1 MKITEHGRDTAYTT
15 KHTHHSAHAGADLEN
30 FMTVAHRVWL
40 VSRRGQ
46 TKEFCDCW
54 LWGW

>member
-1 MKITEHGRDTAYTT
+1 MGGGRNQKAAQQ
-15 KHTHHSAHAGADLEN
+15 SEAGADLEN
-30 FMTVAHRVWL
+30 LMTVAHRVWL